1 MKRLLFLFSFFFIVA
16 NATAGDSL
24 LIRGDIVLI
33 KKTPKNVWLSF
44 KDFDY
49 IYEPSVYGNIGKITI
64 RSCGGII
71 GYVGRI
77 DSLKFE
83 NASTESEKSF
93 ALKKVHNPNFL
104 LSTITGTT
112 VYPANTYRELYIFPK
127 SGGNYTVTVNGGAA
141 ISGISENI
149 DFKADIGLIADAVTV
164 TPTGGATILIITKK

>member
-1 MKRLLFLFSFFFIVA
+1 MKRLLFLLIFCFIVA

-49 IYEPSVYGNIGKITI
+49 IYEPNVYGTVGKVTI
-64 RSCGGII
+64 RSCGGVI
-71 GYVGRI
+71 GYIGRI

-83 NASTESEKSF
+83 SATTESQKAL

-112 VYPANTYRELYIFPK
+112 VYPANTYRELYIFPR
-127 SGGNYTVTVNGGAA
+127 SGGNYTLTVNGGDP
-141 ISGISENI
+141 ISSISQNI
-149 DFKADIGLIADAVTV
+149 DFKADVGLIADAVTV
-164 TPTGGATILIITKK
+164 TPTGGATILIITKR